1 MAPFRAL
8 RTSCHGGFNTKT
20 WRPGE
25 WHSSPSPPSHLHMV
39 TPGSKNTG
47 WVWGNCQTQ
56 SSTAVASHL
65 HWALNP
71 SDFITKIVLQAPSL
85 SLPSP
90 DPQRCNS
97 HINGLFK
104 VSNRMRLFILQLVF
118 YTFFVVI
125 VLYLS
130 LLFLFTGHYWAEEAE
145 PCWIQALPLWEQW
158 PTPSDSHEHL
168 QVQWR
173 SWETTSGQPGV
184 LVAPQPRRAWL
195 GDAALA
201 DAAQLWLRG
210 GGVKG
215 QRRRRPQQGV
225 QRELGQGG
233 QRARR
238 RQGAAEE
245 EQGHWLQAR
254 PQKST
259 VWEAEA
265 AQRLRTHLRD
275 VWDCC
280 HGDRDRAV
288 MGGLH

>member
-1 MAPFRAL
+1 M
-8 RTSCHGGFNTKT
+8 S
-20 WRPGE
+20 
-25 WHSSPSPPSHLHMV
+25 
-39 TPGSKNTG
+39 
-47 WVWGNCQTQ
+47 
-56 SSTAVASHL
+56 
-65 HWALNP
+65 
-71 SDFITKIVLQAPSL
+71 LQPT
-85 SLPSP
+85 
-90 DPQRCNS
+90 
-97 HINGLFK
+97 
-104 VSNRMRLFILQLVF
+104 VSF
-118 YTFFVVI
+118 YTLFVVI
-125 VLYLS
+125 VLYSPLFFLS
-130 LLFLFTGHYWAEEAE
+130 TGHYWAEEAE
-145 PCWIQALPLWEQW
+145 PCWIQALPLREQR

-173 SWETTSGQPGV
+173 SGETTSGQPGV
-184 LVAPQPRRAWL
+184 LVAPQPRGARL

-201 DAAQLWLRG
+201 DAAQLWPGG
-210 GGVKG
+210 GGVEG

-233 QRARR
+233 QRAWW

-254 PQKST
+254 PPEGV

-280 HGDRDRAV
+280 HGDRDGAV